1 METTTLKNL
10 LSENNPYGISGIT
23 IPRIQRAYAQGRSDA
38 HAVKTR
44 ERFLSAIHNGL
55 INNGLTLDFIY
66 GNIQNGQLI
75 PLDGQQRLTTLWL
88 LHWYADKKESI
99 NDKRLA
105 RFSYNTRYSARDF
118 LIKLVNY
125 KPSLET
131 RLSDEIRNEGWFP
144 MEWINDPTVRGML
157 TMLDEI
163 QKRFADIDDLWN
175 KLDKINFYFR
185 DIEEMELTDDIY
197 IKMNSRGKPLT
208 DFEHF
213 KAELLKIIRSE
224 NGDETTAKRIGLK
237 IDREWTDLLWI
248 YRDKDNLVDSGFLNF
263 FRIISLILI
272 YKSDQSSLNFDLE
285 DDFSLLERL
294 YKNQPQNV
302 EFLEQAFDCMVNIQ
316 NKPLLSNSLPPN
328 SIDDFFN
335 SYLSANNYEFGKVVV
350 SQQITDLNIFKGVL
364 TGTALRRNTP
374 YWLIMLYSFP
384 VYLMNYD
391 KVKETDF
398 RRRLRVVVN
407 LLKNSRNEVVDNPN
421 GDAGNRMP
429 ANLCQ
434 VEHIILSGKI
444 ATSIKIDN
452 DVRQNFNVIQMDEE
466 RQKLQFTNEH
476 PEHSKDL
483 FQLEDYYLIQGR
495 TDIVGYEN
503 THLYQRFIQV
513 FNTCSRDAIDCAMLA
528 TSDYSQRLNNWCIQ
542 LGSGDQNEIGDKAWF
557 ALFHPTGKNPDFNK
571 TKDSLRAL
579 LRIDITTNITI
590 DNNYLQEKIDAYLEE
605 CKTKNQYDWR
615 YYYISYPCFRPSRY
629 GKYTM
634 YEDQSYALVAL
645 FTEKRESSNA
655 YQCMLK
661 ALIENQAVANSAE
674 WHDIR
679 ALSYRKGLLT
689 CENDAFVSYSLRDNK
704 ERARFSIP
712 QNKEGIDI
720 IDRIQYFKDN
730 RKDDNHWIYQQN

>member
-125 KPSLET
+125 EPSLET

-224 NGDETTAKRIGLK
+224 NNDEAASKRIGLK
-237 IDREWTDLLWI
+237 IDREWTDLLWV
-248 YRDKDNLVDSGFLNF
+248 YRDEYNLVDNRFLNF

-272 YKSDQSSLNFDLE
+272 YKSDRSSSEFDLK
-285 DDFSLLERL
+285 DDFSLLDRL
-294 YKNQPQNV
+294 YKNQPNNV
-302 EFLEQAFDCMVNIQ
+302 AFLELAFDYMVNIQ
-316 NKPLLSNSLPPN
+316 NKTLISNS
-328 SIDDFFN
+328 SITNPIGDFFG
-335 SYLSANNYEFGKVVV
+335 SFLSSGHHEHGKVVAP
-350 SQQITDLNIFKGVL
+350 QQITNLDILEEVLNGK
-364 TGTALRRNTP
+364 ALKTNTL
-374 YWLIMLYSFP
+374 YWIIMLYSFLL
-384 VYLMNYD
+384 YLMKYD
-391 KVKETDF
+391 TIKEIDF

-407 LLKNSRNEVVDNPN
+407 LLKNSRNEVVDTPN

-429 ANLCQ
+429 ANLRQ
-434 VEHIILSGKI
+434 VENIILSGEI
-444 ATSIKIDN
+444 SDCITIDN
-452 DVRQNFNVIQMDEE
+452 DKRQNFNVIQMEEE

-476 PEHSKDL
+476 PEYSANL
-483 FQLEDYYLIQGR
+483 FQLEDYHLLQGR

-503 THLYQRFIQV
+503 THLYQRFINV
-513 FNTCSRDAIDCAMLA
+513 FDTCSRDMIDCAMLA
-528 TSDYSQRLNNWCIQ
+528 TYDYSQRLNNWCIQ
-542 LGSGDQNEIGDKAWF
+542 LGSGSQDEIGDKAWY
-557 ALFHPTGKNPDFNK
+557 ALFHPTGKITDFNK
-571 TKDSLRAL
+571 TKKSLRSL
-579 LRIDITTNITI
+579 LEADVEID
-590 DNNYLQEKIDAYLEE
+590 DKYLQDRIDAYLSE
-605 CKTKNQYDWR
+605 CRTTNQYDWR
-615 YYYISYPCFRPSRY
+615 YYYIEYPCFRPRRY

-634 YEDQSYALVAL
+634 YDDQPYALVAL
-645 FTEKRESSNA
+645 FSEKRESSNA
-655 YQCMLK
+655 YQCMLQ
-661 ALIENQAVANSAE
+661 ALIEDKAVASSVE
-674 WHDIR
+674 RCDIR
-679 ALSYRKGLLT
+679 AISYRKGLLT
-689 CENDAFVSYSLRDNK
+689 CENSAFVSYSLNDDK

-712 QNKEGIDI
+712 QNKEGIDTV
-720 IDRIQYFKDN
+720 DRIQYFKDN
-730 RKDDNHWIYQQN
+730 RKDNNCWIYQ

>member
-125 KPSLET
+125 EPSLET

-224 NGDETTAKRIGLK
+224 NNDEAASKRIGLK
-237 IDREWTDLLWI
+237 IDREWTDLLWV
-248 YRDKDNLVDSGFLNF
+248 YRDEYNLVDNRFLNF

-272 YKSDQSSLNFDLE
+272 YKSDRSSSEFDLK
-285 DDFSLLERL
+285 DDFSLLDRL
-294 YKNQPQNV
+294 YKNQPNNV
-302 EFLEQAFDCMVNIQ
+302 AFLELAFDCMVNIQ
-316 NKPLLSNSLPPN
+316 NKTLISNS
-328 SIDDFFN
+328 SITNPIGDFFG
-335 SYLSANNYEFGKVVV
+335 SFLSSGHHEHGKVVAP
-350 SQQITDLNIFKGVL
+350 QQITNLDILEEVLNGK
-364 TGTALRRNTP
+364 ALKTNTL
-374 YWLIMLYSFP
+374 YWIIMLYSFLL
-384 VYLMNYD
+384 YLMKYETI
-391 KVKETDF
+391 KEIDF

-407 LLKNSRNEVVDNPN
+407 LLKNSRNEVVDTPN

-429 ANLCQ
+429 ANLRQ
-434 VEHIILSGKI
+434 VENIILSGEI
-444 ATSIKIDN
+444 SDCITIDN
-452 DVRQNFNVIQMDEE
+452 DKRQNFNVIQMEEE

-476 PEHSKDL
+476 PEYSANL
-483 FQLEDYYLIQGR
+483 FQLEDYHLLQGR

-503 THLYQRFIQV
+503 THLYQRFINV
-513 FNTCSRDAIDCAMLA
+513 FDTCSRDMIDCAMLA
-528 TSDYSQRLNNWCIQ
+528 TYDYSQRLNNWCIQ
-542 LGSGDQNEIGDKAWF
+542 LGSGSQDEIGDKAWY
-557 ALFHPTGKNPDFNK
+557 ALFHPTGKITDFNK
-571 TKDSLRAL
+571 TKKSLRSL
-579 LRIDITTNITI
+579 LEADVEID
-590 DNNYLQEKIDAYLEE
+590 DKYLQDRIDAYLSE
-605 CKTKNQYDWR
+605 CRTKNQYDWR
-615 YYYISYPCFRPSRY
+615 YYYIEYPCFRPRRY

-634 YEDQSYALVAL
+634 YDDQPYALVAL
-645 FTEKRESSNA
+645 FSEKRESSNA
-655 YQCMLK
+655 YQCMLQ
-661 ALIENQAVANSAE
+661 ALIEDKAVASSVE
-674 WHDIR
+674 RCDIR
-679 ALSYRKGLLT
+679 AISYRKGLLT
-689 CENDAFVSYSLRDNK
+689 CENSAFVSYSLNDDK

-712 QNKEGIDI
+712 QNKEGIDTV
-720 IDRIQYFKDN
+720 DRIQYFKDN
-730 RKDDNHWIYQQN
+730 RKDNNCWIYQ

>member
-125 KPSLET
+125 EPSLET

-224 NGDETTAKRIGLK
+224 NNDEAASKRIGLK
-237 IDREWTDLLWI
+237 IDREWTDSLWV
-248 YRDKDNLVDSGFLNF
+248 YRDEYNLVDNRFLNF

-272 YKSDQSSLNFDLE
+272 YKSDRSSSEFDLK
-285 DDFSLLERL
+285 DDFSLLDRL
-294 YKNQPQNV
+294 YKNQPNNV
-302 EFLEQAFDCMVNIQ
+302 AFLELAFDCMVNIQ
-316 NKPLLSNSLPPN
+316 NKTLISNS
-328 SIDDFFN
+328 SITNPIGDFFG
-335 SYLSANNYEFGKVVV
+335 SFLSSGHHEHGKVVAP
-350 SQQITDLNIFKGVL
+350 QQITNLDILEEVLNGK
-364 TGTALRRNTP
+364 ALKTNTL
-374 YWLIMLYSFP
+374 YWIIMLYSFLL
-384 VYLMNYD
+384 YLMKYD
-391 KVKETDF
+391 TIKEIDF

-407 LLKNSRNEVVDNPN
+407 LLKNSRNEVVDTPN

-429 ANLCQ
+429 ANLRQ
-434 VEHIILSGKI
+434 VENIILSGEI
-444 ATSIKIDN
+444 SDCITIDN
-452 DVRQNFNVIQMDEE
+452 DKRQNFNVIQMEE
-466 RQKLQFTNEH
+466 
-476 PEHSKDL
+476 
-483 FQLEDYYLIQGR
+483 
-495 TDIVGYEN
+495 
-503 THLYQRFIQV
+503 
-513 FNTCSRDAIDCAMLA
+513 A
-528 TSDYSQRLNNWCIQ
+528 
-542 LGSGDQNEIGDKAWF
+542 
-557 ALFHPTGKNPDFNK
+557 
-571 TKDSLRAL
+571 
-579 LRIDITTNITI
+579 
-590 DNNYLQEKIDAYLEE
+590 
-605 CKTKNQYDWR
+605 
-615 YYYISYPCFRPSRY
+615 
-629 GKYTM
+629 
-634 YEDQSYALVAL
+634 
-645 FTEKRESSNA
+645 
-655 YQCMLK
+655 
-661 ALIENQAVANSAE
+661 
-674 WHDIR
+674 
-679 ALSYRKGLLT
+679 
-689 CENDAFVSYSLRDNK
+689 
-704 ERARFSIP
+704 
-712 QNKEGIDI
+712 
-720 IDRIQYFKDN
+720 
-730 RKDDNHWIYQQN
+730 

>member
-38 HAVKTR
+38 HVVKTR
-44 ERFLSAIHNGL
+44 ERFLSAIYAGL
-55 INNGLTLDFIY
+55 INDGLTLDFIY

-125 KPSLET
+125 EPTWKT
-131 RLSDEIRNEGWFP
+131 RLSDEIENEGWFL

-185 DIEEMELTDDIY
+185 DIEEMKLTDDIY

-224 NGDETTAKRIGLK
+224 NGDETAAKRIGLK

-248 YRDKDNLVDSGFLNF
+248 YRDEANLVDNGFLNF
-263 FRIISLILI
+263 FRMISLILI
-272 YKSDQSSLNFDLE
+272 YKSDHSSSEFDLK
-285 DDFSLLERL
+285 DDFSLLDRL
-294 YKNQPQNV
+294 YKNHPDNV
-302 EFLEQAFDCMVNIQ
+302 AFLELAFDCMVNIQ
-316 NKPLLSNSLPPN
+316 NKMLISNS
-328 SIDDFFN
+328 SIINPIGDFFRT
-335 SYLSANNYEFGKVVV
+335 YLSAEHYEHGKVVV
-350 SQQITDLNIFKGVL
+350 SQQITDLDIFKEIL
-364 TGTALRRNTP
+364 NGTALSRNTP
-374 YWLIMLYSFP
+374 YWLIMLYSFLI
-384 VYLMNYD
+384 YLMNYD
-391 KVKETDF
+391 TIKEIDF

-407 LLKNSRNEVVDNPN
+407 LLKNSRNEVVDTPN

-429 ANLCQ
+429 ANLRQ
-434 VEHIILSGKI
+434 VENIILSGEI
-444 ATSIKIDN
+444 ADCITIDN
-452 DVRQNFNVIQMDEE
+452 DKRQNFNVIQMEEE

-476 PEHSKDL
+476 PEHSAGL
-483 FQLEDYYLIQGR
+483 FQLEDYYLLQGR
-495 TDIVGYEN
+495 TDVVGFEN
-503 THLYQRFIQV
+503 THLYQRFIHV
-513 FNTCSRDAIDCAMLA
+513 FDTCSRDIIDCAMLA
-528 TSDYSQRLNNWCIQ
+528 TYDYSQRINNWCIQ
-542 LGSGDQNEIGDKAWF
+542 LGSGDQGEIGYKAWY
-557 ALFHPTGKNPDFNK
+557 ALFHPTGKITDFNK
-571 TKDSLRAL
+571 TKKSLRSL
-579 LRIDITTNITI
+579 LETDVKID
-590 DNNYLQEKIDAYLEE
+590 DKYLQDRIDAYLSE

-615 YYYISYPCFRPSRY
+615 YYYISYSCFRPCRY

-634 YEDQSYALVAL
+634 YDDQPYALVAL
-645 FTEKRESSNA
+645 HSEKRESSNA
-655 YQCMLK
+655 YQCMLQ
-661 ALIENQAVANSAE
+661 ALIEDKAVASSVE
-674 WHDIR
+674 RCDIR
-679 ALSYRKGLLT
+679 AISYRKGLLT
-689 CENDAFVSYSLRDNK
+689 CENNAFVSYSLNDDK

-712 QNKEGIDI
+712 QNKEGIDTV
-720 IDRIQYFKDN
+720 DRIQYFKDN
-730 RKDDNHWIYQQN
+730 RKDNNCWIYQ

>member
-10 LSENNPYGISGIT
+10 LSENNLYGISGIT

-44 ERFLSAIHNGL
+44 ERFLSAIYAGL
-55 INNGLTLDFIY
+55 INDGLTLDFIY

-125 KPSLET
+125 EPTWKT
-131 RLSDEIRNEGWFP
+131 RLSDEIENEGWFP

-185 DIEEMELTDDIY
+185 DIEEMKLTDDIY

-224 NGDETTAKRIGLK
+224 NGDETAAKRIGLK

-248 YRDKDNLVDSGFLNF
+248 YRDKANLVDNGFLNF
-263 FRIISLILI
+263 FRMISLILI
-272 YKSDQSSLNFDLE
+272 YKSDHSSSEFDLK
-285 DDFSLLERL
+285 DDFSLLDRL
-294 YKNQPQNV
+294 YKNHPDNV
-302 EFLEQAFDCMVNIQ
+302 AFLELAFDCMVNIQ
-316 NKPLLSNSLPPN
+316 NKTLISNSSITNP
-328 SIDDFFN
+328 IDDFFR
-335 SYLSANNYEFGKVVV
+335 SYLSAEDYEHGKVVV
-350 SQQITDLNIFKGVL
+350 SQQITDLNIFKEVL
-364 TGTALRRNTP
+364 NGTALSRNTP
-374 YWLIMLYSFP
+374 YWLIMLYSFLI
-384 VYLMNYD
+384 YLINYD
-391 KVKETDF
+391 TIKEIDF

-407 LLKNSRNEVVDNPN
+407 LLKNSRNEVVDTPN

-429 ANLCQ
+429 ANLRQ
-434 VEHIILSGKI
+434 VDNIILSGEI
-444 ATSIKIDN
+444 ADCITIDN
-452 DVRQNFNVIQMDEE
+452 DKRQNFNVIQMEEE

-476 PEHSKDL
+476 PEHSAGL
-483 FQLEDYYLIQGR
+483 FQLEDYYLLQGR
-495 TDIVGYEN
+495 TDVVGFEN

-528 TSDYSQRLNNWCIQ
+528 TYDYSQRINNWCIQ
-542 LGSGDQNEIGDKAWF
+542 LGSGNQGEIGYKAWY
-557 ALFHPTGKNPDFNK
+557 ALFHPTGKITDFNK
-571 TKDSLRAL
+571 TKKSLRSL
-579 LRIDITTNITI
+579 LETDVKI
-590 DNNYLQEKIDAYLEE
+590 DNKYLQDRIDAYLSE
-605 CKTKNQYDWR
+605 CRTKNQYDWR
-615 YYYISYPCFRPSRY
+615 YYYIAYPCFRPCRY

-634 YEDQSYALVAL
+634 YDDQPYALVAL
-645 FTEKRESSNA
+645 FSEKRESSNA
-655 YQCMLK
+655 YQCMLQ
-661 ALIENQAVANSAE
+661 ALIEDKAVASSVE
-674 WHDIR
+674 RCDIR
-679 ALSYRKGLLT
+679 AISYRKGLLT
-689 CENDAFVSYSLRDNK
+689 CENNAFVSYSLNDDK

-712 QNKEGIDI
+712 QNKEGIDTV
-720 IDRIQYFKDN
+720 DRIQYFKDN
-730 RKDDNHWIYQQN
+730 RKDNNCWIYQ

>member
-38 HAVKTR
+38 HVVKTR
-44 ERFLSAIHNGL
+44 ERFLSAIYAGL
-55 INNGLTLDFIY
+55 INDGLTLDFIY

-125 KPSLET
+125 EPTWKT
-131 RLSDEIRNEGWFP
+131 RLSDEIENEGWFL

-185 DIEEMELTDDIY
+185 DIEEMKLTDDIY

-224 NGDETTAKRIGLK
+224 NGDETAAKRIGLK

-248 YRDKDNLVDSGFLNF
+248 YRDEANLVDNGFLNF
-263 FRIISLILI
+263 FRMISLILI
-272 YKSDQSSLNFDLE
+272 YKSDHSSSEFDLK
-285 DDFSLLERL
+285 DDFSLLDRL
-294 YKNQPQNV
+294 YKNHPDNV
-302 EFLEQAFDCMVNIQ
+302 AFLELAFDCMVNIQ
-316 NKPLLSNSLPPN
+316 NKMLISNS
-328 SIDDFFN
+328 SIINPIGDFFRT
-335 SYLSANNYEFGKVVV
+335 YLSAEHYEHGKVVV
-350 SQQITDLNIFKGVL
+350 SQQITDLDIFKEIL
-364 TGTALRRNTP
+364 NGTALSRNTP
-374 YWLIMLYSFP
+374 YWLIMLYSFLI
-384 VYLMNYD
+384 YLMNYD
-391 KVKETDF
+391 TIKEIDF

-407 LLKNSRNEVVDNPN
+407 LLKNSRNEVVDTPN

-429 ANLCQ
+429 ANLRQ
-434 VEHIILSGKI
+434 VENIILSGEI
-444 ATSIKIDN
+444 ADCITIDN
-452 DVRQNFNVIQMDEE
+452 DKRQNFNVIQMEEE

-476 PEHSKDL
+476 PEHSAGL
-483 FQLEDYYLIQGR
+483 FQLEDYYLLQGR
-495 TDIVGYEN
+495 TDVVGFEN
-503 THLYQRFIQV
+503 THLYQRFIHV
-513 FNTCSRDAIDCAMLA
+513 FDTCSRDAIDCAMLA
-528 TSDYSQRLNNWCIQ
+528 TYDYSQRINNWCIQ
-542 LGSGDQNEIGDKAWF
+542 LGSGNQGEIGYKAWY
-557 ALFHPTGKNPDFNK
+557 ALFHPTGKITDFNK
-571 TKDSLRAL
+571 TKKSLRSL
-579 LRIDITTNITI
+579 LETDVKID
-590 DNNYLQEKIDAYLEE
+590 DKYLQDRIDAYLSE

-615 YYYISYPCFRPSRY
+615 YYYISYSCFRPCRY

-634 YEDQSYALVAL
+634 YDDQPYALVAL
-645 FTEKRESSNA
+645 HSEKRESSNA
-655 YQCMLK
+655 YQCMLQ
-661 ALIENQAVANSAE
+661 ALIEDKAVASSVE
-674 WHDIR
+674 RCDIR
-679 ALSYRKGLLT
+679 AISYRKGLLT
-689 CENDAFVSYSLRDNK
+689 CENNAFVSYSLNDDK

-712 QNKEGIDI
+712 QNKEGIDTV
-720 IDRIQYFKDN
+720 DRIQYFKDN
-730 RKDDNHWIYQQN
+730 RKDNNCWIYQ

>member
-44 ERFLSAIHNGL
+44 ERFLSAIHAGL
-55 INNGLTLDFIY
+55 IDDGLTLDFIY
-66 GNIQNGQLI
+66 GNIQNGLLI

-88 LHWYADKKESI
+88 LHWYAYKKECI

-105 RFSYNTRYSARDF
+105 KFSYNTRYSARDF

-125 KPSLET
+125 KPTWKT
-131 RLSDEIRNEGWFP
+131 RLSDEIKNEGWFP

-163 QKRFADIDDLWN
+163 QKRFADIDNLWN

-224 NGDETTAKRIGLK
+224 NGDATAAKRIGLK

-248 YRDKDNLVDSGFLNF
+248 YRDKANLVDNGFLNF
-263 FRIISLILI
+263 FRVISLILI
-272 YKSDQSSLNFDLE
+272 YKSDQSSLDFDLE

-316 NKPLLSNSLPPN
+316 NKPLLSNSLPSN

-335 SYLSANNYEFGKVVV
+335 SYLSANYHESGKVVV

-364 TGTALRRNTP
+364 TGAALRRNTP
-374 YWLIMLYSFP
+374 YWLIMLYSFLI
-384 VYLMNYD
+384 YLMNYD
-391 KVKETDF
+391 KIKEIDF

-407 LLKNSRNEVVDNPN
+407 LLKNSRNEVVDTPN

-429 ANLCQ
+429 ANLRQ
-434 VEHIILSGKI
+434 VENIILSGEI
-444 ATSIKIDN
+444 ADRIMIDN
-452 DVRQNFNVIQMDEE
+452 DVRQNFNVIQMEEE

-476 PEHSKDL
+476 PEHSADL

-495 TDIVGYEN
+495 TDVVGHEN

-513 FNTCSRDAIDCAMLA
+513 FNTCSRNAIDCAMLA

-557 ALFHPTGKNPDFNK
+557 ALFHPTGKIADFNK
-571 TKDSLRAL
+571 TKKSLRSL
-579 LRIDITTNITI
+579 LETDVKID
-590 DNNYLQEKIDAYLEE
+590 DKYLQDRIDAYLSE
-605 CKTKNQYDWR
+605 CRTKNQYDWR
-615 YYYISYPCFRPSRY
+615 YYYIAYSCFRPWRY

-634 YEDQSYALVAL
+634 YDDQPYALVAL
-645 FTEKRESSNA
+645 FSEKRESSNA

-661 ALIENQAVANSAE
+661 ALIENKAVANSVE
-674 WHDIR
+674 WYDIR

-689 CENDAFVSYSLRDNK
+689 CENNAFVSYSLNDDK

-712 QNKEGIDI
+712 QNKEGIDTV
-720 IDRIQYFKDN
+720 DRIQYFKDY
-730 RKDDNHWIYQQN
+730 RKDNNCWIYQ

>member
-38 HAVKTR
+38 HVVKTR
-44 ERFLSAIHNGL
+44 ERFLSAIYAGL
-55 INNGLTLDFIY
+55 INDGLTLDFIY

-125 KPSLET
+125 EPTWKT
-131 RLSDEIRNEGWFP
+131 RLSDEIENEGWFL

-185 DIEEMELTDDIY
+185 DIEEMKLTDDIY

-224 NGDETTAKRIGLK
+224 NGDETAAKRIGLK

-248 YRDKDNLVDSGFLNF
+248 YRDEANLVDNGFLNF
-263 FRIISLILI
+263 FRMISLILI
-272 YKSDQSSLNFDLE
+272 YKSDHSSSEFDLK
-285 DDFSLLERL
+285 DDFSLLDRL
-294 YKNQPQNV
+294 YKNHPDNV
-302 EFLEQAFDCMVNIQ
+302 AFLELAFDCMVNIQ
-316 NKPLLSNSLPPN
+316 NKTLISNS
-328 SIDDFFN
+328 SIINPIGDFFRT
-335 SYLSANNYEFGKVVV
+335 YLSAEHYEHGKVVV
-350 SQQITDLNIFKGVL
+350 SQQITDLDIFKEIL
-364 TGTALRRNTP
+364 NGTALSRNTP
-374 YWLIMLYSFP
+374 YWLIMLYSFLI
-384 VYLMNYD
+384 YLMNYD
-391 KVKETDF
+391 TIKEIDF

-407 LLKNSRNEVVDNPN
+407 LLKNSRNEVVDTPN

-429 ANLCQ
+429 ANLRQ
-434 VEHIILSGKI
+434 VENIILSGEI
-444 ATSIKIDN
+444 ADCITIDN
-452 DVRQNFNVIQMDEE
+452 DKRQNFNVIQMEEE

-476 PEHSKDL
+476 PEHSAGL
-483 FQLEDYYLIQGR
+483 FQLEDYYLLQGR
-495 TDIVGYEN
+495 TDVVGFEN
-503 THLYQRFIQV
+503 THLYQRFIHV
-513 FNTCSRDAIDCAMLA
+513 FDTCSRDAIDCAMLA
-528 TSDYSQRLNNWCIQ
+528 TYDYSQRINNWCIQ
-542 LGSGDQNEIGDKAWF
+542 LGSGNQGEIGYKAWY
-557 ALFHPTGKNPDFNK
+557 ALFHPTGKITDFNK
-571 TKDSLRAL
+571 TKKSLRSL
-579 LRIDITTNITI
+579 LETDVKID
-590 DNNYLQEKIDAYLEE
+590 DKYLQDRIDAYLSE

-615 YYYISYPCFRPSRY
+615 YYYISYSCFRPCRY

-634 YEDQSYALVAL
+634 YDDQPYALVAL
-645 FTEKRESSNA
+645 HSEKRESSNA
-655 YQCMLK
+655 YQCMLQ
-661 ALIENQAVANSAE
+661 ALIEDKAVASSVE
-674 WHDIR
+674 RCDIR
-679 ALSYRKGLLT
+679 AISYRKGLLT
-689 CENDAFVSYSLRDNK
+689 CENNAFVSYSLNDDK

-712 QNKEGIDI
+712 QNKEGIDTV
-720 IDRIQYFKDN
+720 DRIQYFKDN
-730 RKDDNHWIYQQN
+730 RKDNNCWIYQ

>member
-125 KPSLET
+125 EPSLET

-224 NGDETTAKRIGLK
+224 NNDEAASKRIGLK
-237 IDREWTDLLWI
+237 IDREWTDLLWV
-248 YRDKDNLVDSGFLNF
+248 YRDEYNLVDNRFLNF

-272 YKSDQSSLNFDLE
+272 YKSDRSSSEFDLK
-285 DDFSLLERL
+285 DDFSLLDRL
-294 YKNQPQNV
+294 YKNQPNNV
-302 EFLEQAFDCMVNIQ
+302 AFLELAFDCMVNIQ
-316 NKPLLSNSLPPN
+316 NKTLISNS
-328 SIDDFFN
+328 SITNPIGDFFG
-335 SYLSANNYEFGKVVV
+335 SFLSSGHHEHGKVVAP
-350 SQQITDLNIFKGVL
+350 QQITNLDILEEVLNGK
-364 TGTALRRNTP
+364 ALKTNTL
-374 YWLIMLYSFP
+374 YWIIMLYSFLL
-384 VYLMNYD
+384 YLMKYD
-391 KVKETDF
+391 TIKEIDF

-407 LLKNSRNEVVDNPN
+407 LLKNSRNEVVDTPN

-429 ANLCQ
+429 ANLRQ
-434 VEHIILSGKI
+434 VENIILSGEI
-444 ATSIKIDN
+444 SDCITIDN
-452 DVRQNFNVIQMDEE
+452 DKRQNFNVIQMEEE

-476 PEHSKDL
+476 PEHSANL
-483 FQLEDYYLIQGR
+483 FQLEDYHLLQGR

-503 THLYQRFIQV
+503 THLYQRFINV
-513 FNTCSRDAIDCAMLA
+513 FDTCSRDMIDCAMLA
-528 TSDYSQRLNNWCIQ
+528 TYDYSQRLNNWCIQ
-542 LGSGDQNEIGDKAWF
+542 LGSGSQDEIGDKAW
-557 ALFHPTGKNPDFNK
+557 TYVSNK
-571 TKDSLRAL
+571 
-579 LRIDITTNITI
+579 
-590 DNNYLQEKIDAYLEE
+590 
-605 CKTKNQYDWR
+605 
-615 YYYISYPCFRPSRY
+615 
-629 GKYTM
+629 
-634 YEDQSYALVAL
+634 
-645 FTEKRESSNA
+645 
-655 YQCMLK
+655 
-661 ALIENQAVANSAE
+661 
-674 WHDIR
+674 
-679 ALSYRKGLLT
+679 
-689 CENDAFVSYSLRDNK
+689 
-704 ERARFSIP
+704 
-712 QNKEGIDI
+712 
-720 IDRIQYFKDN
+720 
-730 RKDDNHWIYQQN
+730 

>member
-125 KPSLET
+125 EPSLET

-224 NGDETTAKRIGLK
+224 NNDEAASKRIGLK
-237 IDREWTDLLWI
+237 IDREWTDLLWV
-248 YRDKDNLVDSGFLNF
+248 YRDEYNLVDNRFLNF

-272 YKSDQSSLNFDLE
+272 YKSDRSSSEFDLK
-285 DDFSLLERL
+285 DDFSLLDRL
-294 YKNQPQNV
+294 YKNQPNNV
-302 EFLEQAFDCMVNIQ
+302 AFLELAFDCMVNIQ
-316 NKPLLSNSLPPN
+316 NKTLISNS
-328 SIDDFFN
+328 SITNPIGDFFG
-335 SYLSANNYEFGKVVV
+335 SFLSSGHHEHGKVVAP
-350 SQQITDLNIFKGVL
+350 QQITNLDILEEVLNGK
-364 TGTALRRNTP
+364 ALKTNTL
-374 YWLIMLYSFP
+374 YWIIMLYSFLL
-384 VYLMNYD
+384 YLMKYD
-391 KVKETDF
+391 TIKEIDF

-407 LLKNSRNEVVDNPN
+407 LLKNSRNEVVDTPN

-429 ANLCQ
+429 ANLRQ
-434 VEHIILSGKI
+434 VENIILSGEI
-444 ATSIKIDN
+444 SDCITIDN
-452 DVRQNFNVIQMDEE
+452 DKRQNFNVIQMEEE

-476 PEHSKDL
+476 PEHSANL
-483 FQLEDYYLIQGR
+483 FQLEDYHLLQGR

-503 THLYQRFIQV
+503 THLYQRFINV
-513 FNTCSRDAIDCAMLA
+513 FDTCSRDMIDCAMLA
-528 TSDYSQRLNNWCIQ
+528 TYDYSQRLNNWCIQ
-542 LGSGDQNEIGDKAWF
+542 LGSGSQDEIGDKAWY
-557 ALFHPTGKNPDFNK
+557 ALFHPTGKITDFNK
-571 TKDSLRAL
+571 TKKSLRSL
-579 LRIDITTNITI
+579 LEADVEID
-590 DNNYLQEKIDAYLEE
+590 DKYLQDRIDAYLSE
-605 CKTKNQYDWR
+605 CRTKNQYDWR
-615 YYYISYPCFRPSRY
+615 YYYIEYPCFRPRRY

-634 YEDQSYALVAL
+634 YDDQPYALVAL
-645 FTEKRESSNA
+645 FSEKRESSNA
-655 YQCMLK
+655 TYYLL
-661 ALIENQAVANSAE
+661 ALVFA
-674 WHDIR
+674 
-679 ALSYRKGLLT
+679 
-689 CENDAFVSYSLRDNK
+689 
-704 ERARFSIP
+704 
-712 QNKEGIDI
+712 
-720 IDRIQYFKDN
+720 
-730 RKDDNHWIYQQN
+730 

>member
-75 PLDGQQRLTTLWL
+75 PLDGQQRLTTLLL

-125 KPSLET
+125 EPSLET

-224 NGDETTAKRIGLK
+224 NNDEAASKRIGLK
-237 IDREWTDLLWI
+237 IDREWTDLLWV
-248 YRDKDNLVDSGFLNF
+248 YRDEYNLVDNRFLNF

-272 YKSDQSSLNFDLE
+272 YKSDRSSSEFDLK
-285 DDFSLLERL
+285 DDFSLLDRL
-294 YKNQPQNV
+294 YKNQPNNV
-302 EFLEQAFDCMVNIQ
+302 AFLELAFDCMVNIQ
-316 NKPLLSNSLPPN
+316 NKTLISNS
-328 SIDDFFN
+328 SITNPIGDFFG
-335 SYLSANNYEFGKVVV
+335 SFLSSGHHEHGKVVAP
-350 SQQITDLNIFKGVL
+350 QQITNLDILEEVLNGK
-364 TGTALRRNTP
+364 ALKTNTL
-374 YWLIMLYSFP
+374 YWIIMLYSFLL
-384 VYLMNYD
+384 YLMKYD
-391 KVKETDF
+391 TIKEIDF

-407 LLKNSRNEVVDNPN
+407 LLKNSRNEVVDTPN

-429 ANLCQ
+429 ANLRQ
-434 VEHIILSGKI
+434 VENIILSGEI
-444 ATSIKIDN
+444 SDCITIDN
-452 DVRQNFNVIQMDEE
+452 DKRQNFNVIQMEEE

-476 PEHSKDL
+476 PEHSANL
-483 FQLEDYYLIQGR
+483 FQLEDYHLLQGR

-503 THLYQRFIQV
+503 THLYQRFINV
-513 FNTCSRDAIDCAMLA
+513 FDTCSRDMIDCAMLA
-528 TSDYSQRLNNWCIQ
+528 TYDYSQRLNNWCIQ
-542 LGSGDQNEIGDKAWF
+542 LGSGSQDEIGDKAWY
-557 ALFHPTGKNPDFNK
+557 ALFHPTGKITDFNK
-571 TKDSLRAL
+571 TKKSLRSL
-579 LRIDITTNITI
+579 LEADVEID
-590 DNNYLQEKIDAYLEE
+590 DKYLQDRIDAYLSE
-605 CKTKNQYDWR
+605 CRTKNQYDWR
-615 YYYISYPCFRPSRY
+615 YYYIEYPCFRPRRY

-634 YEDQSYALVAL
+634 YDDQPYALVAL
-645 FTEKRESSNA
+645 FSEKRESSNA
-655 YQCMLK
+655 YQCMLQ
-661 ALIENQAVANSAE
+661 ALIEDKAVASSVE
-674 WHDIR
+674 RCDIR
-679 ALSYRKGLLT
+679 AISYRKGLLT
-689 CENDAFVSYSLRDNK
+689 CENSAFVSYSLNDDK

-712 QNKEGIDI
+712 QNKEGIDTV
-720 IDRIQYFKDN
+720 DRIQYFKDN
-730 RKDDNHWIYQQN
+730 RKDNNCWIYQ

>member
-125 KPSLET
+125 EPSLET

-224 NGDETTAKRIGLK
+224 NNDEAASKRIGLK
-237 IDREWTDLLWI
+237 IDREWTDLLWV
-248 YRDKDNLVDSGFLNF
+248 YRDEYNLVDNRFLNF

-272 YKSDQSSLNFDLE
+272 YKSDRSSSEFDLK
-285 DDFSLLERL
+285 DDFSLLDRL
-294 YKNQPQNV
+294 YKNQPNNV
-302 EFLEQAFDCMVNIQ
+302 AFLELAFDCMVNIQ
-316 NKPLLSNSLPPN
+316 NKTLISNS
-328 SIDDFFN
+328 SITNPIGDFFG
-335 SYLSANNYEFGKVVV
+335 SFLSSGHHEHGKVVAP
-350 SQQITDLNIFKGVL
+350 QQITNLDILEEVLNGK
-364 TGTALRRNTP
+364 ALKTNTL
-374 YWLIMLYSFP
+374 YWIIMLYSFLL
-384 VYLMNYD
+384 YLMKYD
-391 KVKETDF
+391 TIKEIDF

-407 LLKNSRNEVVDNPN
+407 LLKNSRNEVVDTPN

-429 ANLCQ
+429 ANLRQ
-434 VEHIILSGKI
+434 VENIILSGEI
-444 ATSIKIDN
+444 SDCITIDN
-452 DVRQNFNVIQMDEE
+452 DKRQNFNVIQMEEE

-476 PEHSKDL
+476 PEHSANL
-483 FQLEDYYLIQGR
+483 FQLEDYHLLQGR

-503 THLYQRFIQV
+503 THLYQRFINV
-513 FNTCSRDAIDCAMLA
+513 FDTCSRDMIDCAMLA
-528 TSDYSQRLNNWCIQ
+528 TYDYSQRLNNWCIQ
-542 LGSGDQNEIGDKAWF
+542 LGSGSQDEIGDKAWY
-557 ALFHPTGKNPDFNK
+557 ALFHPTGKITDFNK
-571 TKDSLRAL
+571 TKKSLRSL
-579 LRIDITTNITI
+579 LEADVEID
-590 DNNYLQEKIDAYLEE
+590 DKYLQDRIDAYLSE
-605 CKTKNQYDWR
+605 CRTKNQYDWR
-615 YYYISYPCFRPSRY
+615 YYYIEYPCFRPRRY

-634 YEDQSYALVAL
+634 YDDQPYALVAL
-645 FTEKRESSNA
+645 FSEKRESSNA
-655 YQCMLK
+655 YQCMLQ
-661 ALIENQAVANSAE
+661 ALIVDKAVASSVE
-674 WHDIR
+674 RCDIR
-679 ALSYRKGLLT
+679 AISYRKGLLT
-689 CENDAFVSYSLRDNK
+689 CENSAFVSYSLNDDK

-712 QNKEGIDI
+712 QNKEGIDTV
-720 IDRIQYFKDN
+720 DRIQYFKDN
-730 RKDDNHWIYQQN
+730 RKDNNCWIYQ

>member
-44 ERFLSAIHNGL
+44 ERFLSAIYAGL
-55 INNGLTLDFIY
+55 INDGLTLDFIY

-125 KPSLET
+125 EPTWKT
-131 RLSDEIRNEGWFP
+131 RLSDEIENEGWFL

-185 DIEEMELTDDIY
+185 DIEEMKLTDDIY

-224 NGDETTAKRIGLK
+224 NGDETAAKRIGLK

-248 YRDKDNLVDSGFLNF
+248 YRDEANLVDNGFLNF
-263 FRIISLILI
+263 FRMISLILI
-272 YKSDQSSLNFDLE
+272 YKSDHSSSEFDLK
-285 DDFSLLERL
+285 DDFSLLDRL
-294 YKNQPQNV
+294 YKNHPDNV
-302 EFLEQAFDCMVNIQ
+302 AFLELAFDCMVNIQ
-316 NKPLLSNSLPPN
+316 NKMLISNS
-328 SIDDFFN
+328 SIINPIGDFFRT
-335 SYLSANNYEFGKVVV
+335 YLSAEHYEHGKVVV
-350 SQQITDLNIFKGVL
+350 SQQITDLDIFKEIL
-364 TGTALRRNTP
+364 NGTALSRNTP
-374 YWLIMLYSFP
+374 YWLIMLYSFLI
-384 VYLMNYD
+384 YLMNYD
-391 KVKETDF
+391 TIKEIDF

-407 LLKNSRNEVVDNPN
+407 LLKNSRNEVVDTPN

-429 ANLCQ
+429 ANLRQ
-434 VEHIILSGKI
+434 VENIILSGEI
-444 ATSIKIDN
+444 ADCITIDN
-452 DVRQNFNVIQMDEE
+452 DKRQNFNVIQMEEE

-476 PEHSKDL
+476 PEHSAGL
-483 FQLEDYYLIQGR
+483 FQLEDYYLLQGR
-495 TDIVGYEN
+495 TDVVGFEN
-503 THLYQRFIQV
+503 THLYQRFIHV
-513 FNTCSRDAIDCAMLA
+513 FDTCSRDAIDCAMLA
-528 TSDYSQRLNNWCIQ
+528 TYDYSQRINNWCIQ
-542 LGSGDQNEIGDKAWF
+542 LGSGNQGEIGYKAWY
-557 ALFHPTGKNPDFNK
+557 ALFHPTGKITDFNK
-571 TKDSLRAL
+571 TKKSLRSL
-579 LRIDITTNITI
+579 LETDVKID
-590 DNNYLQEKIDAYLEE
+590 DKYLQDRIDAYLSE

-615 YYYISYPCFRPSRY
+615 YYYISYSCFRPCRY

-634 YEDQSYALVAL
+634 YDDQPYALVAL
-645 FTEKRESSNA
+645 FSEKRESSNA
-655 YQCMLK
+655 YQCMLQ
-661 ALIENQAVANSAE
+661 ALIEDKAVASSVE
-674 WHDIR
+674 RCDIR
-679 ALSYRKGLLT
+679 AISYRKGLLT
-689 CENDAFVSYSLRDNK
+689 CENNAFVSYSLNDDK

-712 QNKEGIDI
+712 QNKEGIDTV
-720 IDRIQYFKDN
+720 DRIQYFKDN
-730 RKDDNHWIYQQN
+730 RKDNNCWIYQ

>member
-125 KPSLET
+125 EPSLET

-224 NGDETTAKRIGLK
+224 NNDEAASKRIGLK
-237 IDREWTDLLWI
+237 IDREWTDLLWV
-248 YRDKDNLVDSGFLNF
+248 YRDEYNLVDNRFLNF

-272 YKSDQSSLNFDLE
+272 YKSDRSSSEFDLK
-285 DDFSLLERL
+285 DDFSLLDRL
-294 YKNQPQNV
+294 YKNQPNNV
-302 EFLEQAFDCMVNIQ
+302 AFLELAFDCMVNIQ
-316 NKPLLSNSLPPN
+316 NKTLISNS
-328 SIDDFFN
+328 SITNPIGDFFG
-335 SYLSANNYEFGKVVV
+335 SFLSSGHHEHGKVVAP
-350 SQQITDLNIFKGVL
+350 QQITNLDILEEVLNGK
-364 TGTALRRNTP
+364 ALKTNTL
-374 YWLIMLYSFP
+374 YWIIMLYSFLL
-384 VYLMNYD
+384 YLMKYD
-391 KVKETDF
+391 TIKEIDF

-407 LLKNSRNEVVDNPN
+407 LLKNSRNEVVDTPN

-429 ANLCQ
+429 ANLRQ
-434 VEHIILSGKI
+434 VENIILSGEI
-444 ATSIKIDN
+444 SDCITIDN
-452 DVRQNFNVIQMDEE
+452 DKRQNFNVIQMEEE

-476 PEHSKDL
+476 PEHSANL
-483 FQLEDYYLIQGR
+483 FQLEDYHLLQGR

-503 THLYQRFIQV
+503 THLYQRFINV
-513 FNTCSRDAIDCAMLA
+513 FDTCSRDMIDCAMLA
-528 TSDYSQRLNNWCIQ
+528 TYDYSQRLNNWCIQ
-542 LGSGDQNEIGDKAWF
+542 LGSGSQDEIGDKAWY
-557 ALFHPTGKNPDFNK
+557 ALFHPTGKITDFNK
-571 TKDSLRAL
+571 TKKSLRSL
-579 LRIDITTNITI
+579 LEADVEID
-590 DNNYLQEKIDAYLEE
+590 DKYLQDRIDAYLSE
-605 CKTKNQYDWR
+605 CRTKNQYDWR
-615 YYYISYPCFRPSRY
+615 YYYIEYPCFR
-629 GKYTM
+629 
-634 YEDQSYALVAL
+634 V
-645 FTEKRESSNA
+645 
-655 YQCMLK
+655 
-661 ALIENQAVANSAE
+661 V
-674 WHDIR
+674 
-679 ALSYRKGLLT
+679 
-689 CENDAFVSYSLRDNK
+689 
-704 ERARFSIP
+704 
-712 QNKEGIDI
+712 
-720 IDRIQYFKDN
+720 
-730 RKDDNHWIYQQN
+730 

>member
-125 KPSLET
+125 EPSLET

-224 NGDETTAKRIGLK
+224 NNDEAASKRIGLK
-237 IDREWTDLLWI
+237 IDREWTDLLWV
-248 YRDKDNLVDSGFLNF
+248 YRDEYNLVDNRFLNF

-272 YKSDQSSLNFDLE
+272 YKSDRSSSEFDLK
-285 DDFSLLERL
+285 DDFSLLDRL
-294 YKNQPQNV
+294 YKNQPNNV
-302 EFLEQAFDCMVNIQ
+302 AFLELAFDCMVNIQ
-316 NKPLLSNSLPPN
+316 NKTLISNS
-328 SIDDFFN
+328 SITNPIGDFFG
-335 SYLSANNYEFGKVVV
+335 SFLSSGHHEHGKVVAP
-350 SQQITDLNIFKGVL
+350 QQITNLDILEEVLNGK
-364 TGTALRRNTP
+364 ALKTNTL
-374 YWLIMLYSFP
+374 YWIIMLYSFLL
-384 VYLMNYD
+384 YLMKYD
-391 KVKETDF
+391 TIKEIDF

-407 LLKNSRNEVVDNPN
+407 LLKNSRNEVVDTPN

-429 ANLCQ
+429 ANLRQ
-434 VEHIILSGKI
+434 VENIILSGEI
-444 ATSIKIDN
+444 SDCITIDN
-452 DVRQNFNVIQMDEE
+452 DKRQNFNVIQMEEE
-466 RQKLQFTNEH
+466 RQKLQFTKEH
-476 PEHSKDL
+476 PEHSANL
-483 FQLEDYYLIQGR
+483 FQLEDYHLLQGR

-503 THLYQRFIQV
+503 THLYQRFINV
-513 FNTCSRDAIDCAMLA
+513 FDTCSRDMIDCAMLA
-528 TSDYSQRLNNWCIQ
+528 TYDYSQRLNNWCIQ
-542 LGSGDQNEIGDKAWF
+542 LGSGSQDEIGDKAWY
-557 ALFHPTGKNPDFNK
+557 ALFHPTGKITDFNK
-571 TKDSLRAL
+571 TKKSLRSL
-579 LRIDITTNITI
+579 LEADVEID
-590 DNNYLQEKIDAYLEE
+590 DKYLQDRIDAYLSE
-605 CKTKNQYDWR
+605 CRTKNQYDWR
-615 YYYISYPCFRPSRY
+615 YYYIEYPCFRPRRY

-634 YEDQSYALVAL
+634 YDDQPYALVAL
-645 FTEKRESSNA
+645 FSEKRESSNA
-655 YQCMLK
+655 YQCMLQ
-661 ALIENQAVANSAE
+661 ALIEDKAVASSVE
-674 WHDIR
+674 RCDIR
-679 ALSYRKGLLT
+679 AISYRKGLLT
-689 CENDAFVSYSLRDNK
+689 CENSAFVSYSLNDDK

-712 QNKEGIDI
+712 QNKEGIDTV
-720 IDRIQYFKDN
+720 DRIQYFKDN
-730 RKDDNHWIYQQN
+730 RKDNNCWIYQ